1 MAPWG
6 CCGLVGVGLGCAGF
20 DGLAFSV
27 EVDFGVDVGGAEVD
41 VAEPGADDVDVDAG
55 VEEVNGGGV
64 ADRVR

>member
-1 MAPWG
+1 M
-6 CCGLVGVGLGCAGF
+6 VGVGFGCAGF
-20 DGLAFSV
+20 DGFAFGV

-64 ADRVR
+64 ALTRRGG